1 MKKGHKRKKYNKYG
15 KRRAPVGKIIAMI
28 CACIIVLCAAAAA
41 FFYFYWLPKQ
51 SQEDDYVVYE
61 SMTGA
66 SLPTISLLYN
76 GYEINTLH
84 GYTQEMDINYIRSS
98 IYVLED
104 DYSIPVLCELY
115 DNEISEITFE
125 VYNIGGD
132 NLIQNGTVSDTETA
146 EGVLSFDV
154 VIDNI
159 IDEGTEYILVLQM
172 ETAEGTQIRY
182 YFRFKKETSSLL
194 SQLEGVLEYNSKLC
208 YISDDD
214 AMSYVSNY
222 METDYTAD
230 DNTDFGSVTLVS
242 SIYSMMWNQMDVEMY
257 GDVSVQ
263 ILDSDGDIGYF
274 LLTYMLTR
282 SDGDVDEYYSVSEY
296 YRVRMLDDVFRILD
310 YERET
315 DQIFEPSTET
325 ISTSTALVGIVSDS
339 DIEMLCNQEGTLSCF
354 VRNGN
359 LWAMDTDNKEIK
371 LIFSFSEGLDDERG
385 NYDQYGI
392 KIVDVT
398 DDGAI
403 QFLVYG
409 YMNAGLHEGKV
420 GIGIY
425 TYDPEE
431 DTVTED
437 AFIPTELTFSIL
449 DQTIGSLVYLSGDG
463 TLYLIIDE
471 SLYSLDLEN
480 YEAECIVT
488 GLTSD
493 NCTIQPAGRIIAWH
507 EGGSVNEAE
516 SIEVL
521 DMETGETYEIT
532 ADSGCAVKALGFLDE
547 DLVYGQGTL
556 GEIYT
561 EQSGTEYLL
570 MTDMFIIDS
579 DGGIQSENNSG
590 DAFYIS
596 AESEYNRIIINQVI
610 EEEDGYAET
619 ETFTVFAT
627 DLDEYL
633 EMKVTSDYIDIK
645 RTVYYVKF
653 ADSTTSAGELT
664 VSESTQVLF
673 TEANTIDINDMI
685 AAEGKYYVYAK
696 GEVKLITS
704 SPAEAVDL
712 AYNETGV
719 VVTDT
724 GELFYKRTLVAST
737 SELTDVGFAAALE
750 DIEAGNLLD
759 MSGITL
765 VEAIYFIN
773 MKMPLV
779 WEYEGVQY
787 LIMGFDYESTLM
799 LYDIETGEESTFSY
813 SDAEDVF
820 AETSCWLV
828 E

>member
-104 DYSIPVLCELY
+104 DYNIPVLCELY

-172 ETAEGTQIRY
+172 ETAEGTQIHY
-182 YFRFKKETSSLL
+182 YIRFKKETTSLL

-325 ISTSTALVGIVSDS
+325 ISTSSALVGIVSDS

-354 VRNGN
+354 VRNGK

-471 SLYSLDLEN
+471 SLYCLDLEN

-493 NCTIQPAGRIIAWH
+493 NCVIQPAGRIIAWH

-516 SIEVL
+516 SIKVL

-610 EEEDGYAET
+610 EEEDGYVET

-633 EMKVTSDYIDIK
+633 EMEVTSDYIDIK

-787 LIMGFDYESTLM
+787 LIMGYDYESTLM
-799 LYDIETGEESTFSY
+799 LYNIETGEESTFSY